1 MVPWKPPSRLLL
13 IQRLRALS
21 KQIHIVTS
29 ENESLKQSVT
39 SANGHINVF
48 ERSCDFRYRARDNA
62 TIWKK
67 DTEQDVRKY
76 IDISGNAVV
85 VPRTNPNVIVPPA
98 SISSTLGIDEPVVPF
113 NKSNTAFRIQFGN
126 KGRAGANDVKTFLQQ
141 AKDRAPHGWKI
152 QRERTPLTMQRER
165 SLNTINTNIQQ
176 ALSTIPSCDGLKTHV
191 STNGT
196 NIFLSY
202 ADRQDTLDPQNKDAP
217 AYKYPVWEH
226 FTYDPRLKNGYGGL
240 DYKKVV
246 NLDRRKMCLLSNRLF
261 HLYFHLAMGMSTRTM
276 PQATQDHGAR
286 LLKRTALSDFNWASL
301 TCYYTHSEYL
311 LGTIATW
318 QRSHDV

>member
-29 ENESLKQSVT
+29 ENKSLKQSVT

-98 SISSTLGIDEPVVPF
+98 SISSTLGINEPVVPF

-226 FTYDPRLKNGYGGL
+226 FTYDPRLKNGYGGRTT
-240 DYKKVV
+240 KK
-246 NLDRRKMCLLSNRLF
+246 S
-261 HLYFHLAMGMSTRTM
+261 
-276 PQATQDHGAR
+276 
-286 LLKRTALSDFNWASL
+286 
-301 TCYYTHSEYL
+301 
-311 LGTIATW
+311 
-318 QRSHDV
+318 